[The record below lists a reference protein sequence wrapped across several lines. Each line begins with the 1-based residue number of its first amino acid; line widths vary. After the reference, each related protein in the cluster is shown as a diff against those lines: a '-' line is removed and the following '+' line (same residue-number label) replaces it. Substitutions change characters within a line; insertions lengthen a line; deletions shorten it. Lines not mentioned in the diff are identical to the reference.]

1 MSNKELSESLKAQIN
16 NSENLL
22 VVNNLKKYFPIKSS
36 FLKKTVNNVR
46 AVDGVSFTIKRGTTM
61 GLVG

>member
-22 VVNNLKKYFPIKSS
+22 VVNNF
-36 FLKKTVNNVR
+36 KKT
-46 AVDGVSFTIKRGTTM
+46 
-61 GLVG
+61 GLYGEVFL